1 MKFSR
6 AVIKA
11 GWVMNTD
18 WTVIVKKEDDS
29 DSLKLRAMTLKGREE
44 EGIRAASGA
53 RGRPQRHNWQQPKTP
68 ATTLSG

>member
-1 MKFSR
+1 
-6 AVIKA
+6 
-11 GWVMNTD
+11 MNTD

-53 RGRPQRHNWQQPKTP
+53 RGHRHN
-68 ATTLSG
+68 

>member
-1 MKFSR
+1 MKFPR

-11 GWVMNTD
+11 GWMMNTD